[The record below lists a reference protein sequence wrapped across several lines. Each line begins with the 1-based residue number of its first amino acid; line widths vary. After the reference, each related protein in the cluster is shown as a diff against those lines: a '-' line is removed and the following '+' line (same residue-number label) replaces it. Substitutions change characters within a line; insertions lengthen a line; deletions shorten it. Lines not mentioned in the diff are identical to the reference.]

1 MDTAA
6 DRLAARFLAGAHREV
21 VAALSAVSPELAGT
35 TAERIGSALRHDAAA
50 NWNVFPRERTWV
62 HHQRALLELAR
73 LPGVDQAA
81 LAAALTEAISLQRI
95 SGWGS
100 PLDPDVFAWMLRC
113 VPAQVHAAANDQ
125 WRNGHRFLRS
135 ALWSLPGA
143 DSRAWMLQL
152 WQADPDGAAII
163 FSARGLYED
172 MRRGYMRAVWDD
184 EEWNARVHLLC
195 DARFARAPLYIDEHL
210 PAAASAAQV
219 RFACTYA
226 TAASDWLVRIVAAN
240 LRRYRTG
247 DPLADVALVWWD
259 VPDEQIDVLRTLLE
273 LAGAAGAR
281 DALVDAAHATGAI
294 DAERTALLRAP
305 IPRPAWMDGE
315 VPWEIDQQIAAGEV
329 HLPDG
334 RFAAADPYW
343 AFEGVAFEAQ
353 VPPGRYP
360 VTLTTATHP
369 LHGRAF
375 AVADLSI
382 DPETSP
388 RHWERIGRRPD
399 PPEFGYGVQVGVGSF
414 GAVDALTRAEIHDL
428 APDDLLGAEAG
439 HAEIDAG
446 ELGSIAMFTVRMNH
460 QICRTWIGRSPTGEI
475 VRCVSDLGILHIDP
489 ETNPHEP
496 LKPGPPPTK
505 PTFELPLTETERDT
519 GIARN
524 RRYRALDQPADTV
537 TVLEIR
543 DAEHSW
549 LGVPSVWYRRDSDRA
564 GELLPVDEFNRRHSP
579 I

>member
-1 MDTAA
+1 MGPPSACAAPARETAGI
-6 DRLAARFLAGAHREV
+6 DE
-21 VAALSAVSPELAGT
+21 
-35 TAERIGSALRHDAAA
+35 
-50 NWNVFPRERTWV
+50 
-62 HHQRALLELAR
+62 
-73 LPGVDQAA
+73 AA
-81 LAAALTEAISLQRI
+81 LAAALAEAVSWQRI
-95 SGWGS
+95 DGGGS
-100 PLDPDVFAWMLRC
+100 PLDRRTCSAWTVRFFLAAR

-143 DSRAWMLQL
+143 DSRAWMLRL
-152 WQADPDGAAII
+152 WQADPDGAAIV

-195 DARFARAPLYIDEHL
+195 DAQFARAPLYIDEQL
-210 PAAASAAQV
+210 PAATGAAQV

-226 TAASDWLVRIVAAN
+226 TADSRPPRS
-240 LRRYRTG
+240 RRRREPP
-247 DPLADVALVWWD
+247 PLPNWQPVADVALVWWD
-259 VPDEQIDVLRTLLE
+259 VPDEQIDVLRALLE

-281 DALVDAAHATGAI
+281 GALVDAAHATGAI

-334 RFAAADPYW
+334 RLAAADPYW

-353 VPPGRYP
+353 VHPGRYP

-369 LHGRAF
+369 LLGRAC
-375 AVADLSI
+375 AIADLAI

-388 RHWERIGRRPD
+388 RRWERIGRRPD
-399 PPEFGYGVQVGVGSF
+399 PSEFGYGVEVGIGSF

-428 APDDLLGAEAG
+428 APDDLLGADAG

-446 ELGSIAMFTVRMNH
+446 ELGSIVLFTVRMNH
-460 QICRTWIGRSPTGEI
+460 QICRTWIGRGPTGEI

-489 ETNPHEP
+489 ETTHMNP
-496 LKPGPPPTK
+496 
-505 PTFELPLTETERDT
+505 
-519 GIARN
+519 
-524 RRYRALDQPADTV
+524 
-537 TVLEIR
+537 
-543 DAEHSW
+543 
-549 LGVPSVWYRRDSDRA
+549 
-564 GELLPVDEFNRRHSP
+564 
-579 I
+579 